1 MIHNEVSQE
10 EFDNLTKDAAR
21 YRFMPVPGSRLLL
34 EVIRWE
40 DDEGSP
46 IAGNWMDFT
55 IDRQME
61 DKDAIQ

>member
-1 MIHNEVSQE
+1 MIHIEMSQE
-10 EFDNLTKDAAR
+10 EFDNLNKDAAR
-21 YRFMPVPGSRLLL
+21 YRFLREGQDEL

-61 DKDAIQ
+61 DRDAIQ

>member
-1 MIHNEVSQE
+1 MIHVEMSQE

-21 YRFMPVPGSRLLL
+21 YRFLRKAESDLTL
-34 EVIRWE
+34 IRWE

-55 IDRQME
+55 IDQRMNADNGVE
-61 DKDAIQ
+61 